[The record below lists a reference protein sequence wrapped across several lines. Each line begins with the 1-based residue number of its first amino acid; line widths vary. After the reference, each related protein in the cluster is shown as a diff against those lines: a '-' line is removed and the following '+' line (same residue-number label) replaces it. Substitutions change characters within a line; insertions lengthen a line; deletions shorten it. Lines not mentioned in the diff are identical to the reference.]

1 MSGAGRRSVE
11 LDERSTEGRR
21 TCGPPAVRTALGLR
35 SSLLPLR
42 RLRLLSPCLRT
53 QSCADRACSACTWRR
68 PRRSLLAQ
76 RRLVLRRV
84 VVAGEGATWGR
95 VDVPHAH
102 DVACVVC
109 TSSHS
114 HGRQRL
120 SCGRGI
126 QRRARLLGAAQSI
139 EGPKAAGLG
148 RGERTMD
155 HALMVRV
162 APVPAIRADLRAE
175 RYERDESGLVRVE
188 REERVAARGPPW
200 N

>member
-1 MSGAGRRSVE
+1 MRSVCCPHNS
-11 LDERSTEGRR
+11 R
-21 TCGPPAVRTALGLR
+21 PAF
-35 SSLLPLR
+35 SLLPLR
-42 RLRLLSPCLRT
+42 RLRLLSPCLCT
-53 QSCADRACSACTWRR
+53 QSCADRACSACTWHR

-114 HGRQRL
+114 QGRQRL
-120 SCGRGI
+120 SRERGI
-126 QRRARLLGAAQSI
+126 QRRGRLLGAAKSI
-139 EGPKAAGLG
+139 EGPKAVGLG
-148 RGERTMD
+148 RREARTVD

-175 RYERDESGLVRVE
+175 RHERDESGLVLIE

-200 N
+200 SGRQ